1 MGLSLD
7 QLRTPITRSEMLQFL
22 NDELEA
28 LGFPSTSWG
37 SGSIQRTMVLLF
49 SRVWADMSETTKQIA
64 EFGFNDTSS
73 GPALSV
79 YSKNNFD
86 NTRSGATKTKGLF
99 RFTSTAAVPYVV
111 TVGQLLIATKDTAI
125 RFGNVQ
131 AGTIPAGGTVDLQV
145 EAIKGGSSGN
155 ISQVS
160 ELVLVTTLAGVTVVP
175 SPASN
180 PWYTVVGSD
189 PESDEGLQLR
199 NSTKWPTLSVE
210 LVRDAYINIALN
222 ANTAIRKVEV
232 DDNNPRGEGTI
243 DVYIA
248 GDASALNPT
257 GQEVQDAQNAFAQ
270 RAFQT
275 DGFPATASTRVLV
288 KQSNEVP
295 LDLSG
300 LIYVDANYS
309 ATEVL
314 AAAKQSVR
322 AFLKTIPLGG
332 FTYPSPGLLV
342 GKNDIEAAIK
352 GTKGVKTVVLTT
364 PAADVPVG
372 AFGIV
377 TEGNWSGLTTQL
389 VI

>member
-1 MGLSLD
+1 M
-7 QLRTPITRSEMLQFL
+7 
-22 NDELEA
+22 
-28 LGFPSTSWG
+28 
-37 SGSIQRTMVLLF
+37 
-49 SRVWADMSETTKQIA
+49 
-64 EFGFNDTSS
+64 
-73 GPALSV
+73 
-79 YSKNNFD
+79 
-86 NTRSGATKTKGLF
+86 
-99 RFTSTAAVPYVV
+99 
-111 TVGQLLIATKDTAI
+111 
-125 RFGNVQ
+125 
-131 AGTIPAGGTVDLQV
+131 
-145 EAIKGGSSGN
+145 
-155 ISQVS
+155 
-160 ELVLVTTLAGVTVVP
+160 
-175 SPASN
+175 
-180 PWYTVVGSD
+180 
-189 PESDEGLQLR
+189 
-199 NSTKWPTLSVE
+199 
-210 LVRDAYINIALN
+210 
-222 ANTAIRKVEV
+222 
-232 DDNNPRGEGTI
+232 
-243 DVYIA
+243 
-248 GDASALNPT
+248 
-257 GQEVQDAQNAFAQ
+257 
-270 RAFQT
+270 
-275 DGFPATASTRVLV
+275 LV